1 MWLNQGEFFY
11 LVYLQEALVDSKC
24 KKYSAGLQAQI
35 DELKAKVDRNNDPPA
50 KRKIKRDTTSLPEK
64 SSRAACS
71 TSASLC
77 TYFYPDHPDSNRKK
91 GSYSPNT
98 ATNEMLSDPNS
109 QFKGVPTSCKDLRQL
124 GHSFNG
130 LYSVS
135 KSQPNDQGAKI
146 ETVFCDFQSPA
157 DSKGI
162 HKPRFSIQYVSF

>member
-1 MWLNQGEFFY
+1 V
-11 LVYLQEALVDSKC
+11 VYFQDALVDLKC
-24 KKYSAGLQAQI
+24 KKYSTGLQAQI
-35 DELKAKVDRNNDPPA
+35 DELKAKVDRRESNDPPA
-50 KRKIKRDTTSLPEK
+50 KRKIKRDTSAIPKK
-64 SSRAACS
+64 SSPATCS

-91 GSYSPNT
+91 GSYTPNT

-130 LYSVS
+130 FYSVS
-135 KSQPNDQGAKI
+135 KSQPDDDQGAKI

-157 DSKGI
+157 DSKG
-162 HKPRFSIQYVSF
+162 K

>member
-1 MWLNQGEFFY
+1 VIYF
-11 LVYLQEALVDSKC
+11 QEALVDSKC

-35 DELKAKVDRNNDPPA
+35 DELKAKVDRTENKDLPA
-50 KRKIKRDTTSLPEK
+50 KRKVKRDTIVTPKK
-64 SSRAACS
+64 SSPPACS

-98 ATNEMLSDPNS
+98 ATNEMLSGPNS
-109 QFKGVPTSCKDLRQL
+109 QLKGVPTSCKDLRQL

-135 KSQPNDQGAKI
+135 KSQPIGQGAKI

-162 HKPRFSIQYVSF
+162 HAPGFYQIC